1 MYFCNLSVYLHTNEY
16 DKPYSQY
23 EPMQHTHIKTVT
35 NCRGISHPNN
45 RPNSLCVLVLL
56 SHNVPSHCDQITTFK
71 GGFPRLLF
79 KHLKIIKNYVVVFST
94 TTMHYSVIVIPIRS
108 GSYLYCKKRR
118 QLRFNSQRFLYPG
131 QLSYISL
138 HTRFVCSFC
147 AFLLYNYFAHLDV
160 FSHVVLPN
168 LRDNCVA

>member
-1 MYFCNLSVYLHTNEY
+1 
-16 DKPYSQY
+16 
-23 EPMQHTHIKTVT
+23 MQHTHIKTVT

-94 TTMHYSVIVIPIRS
+94 TTIHSTQS
-108 GSYLYCKKRR
+108 SSYLYAAVVTCIVKK
-118 QLRFNSQRFLYPG
+118 G
-131 QLSYISL
+131 
-138 HTRFVCSFC
+138 
-147 AFLLYNYFAHLDV
+147 
-160 FSHVVLPN
+160 
-168 LRDNCVA
+168 DNCVLTHRDFFILDSWAIFHCIRDLFVPSVHFFYTTILHTLTFFPM